1 MAFWQPGFWKPGF
14 WKDNFW
20 QGMGPVGPV
29 GPPAPIVYGVI
40 PPPPDLGG
48 IALDAQMRTVSAL
61 TQVAPLPILTQYQMQ
76 LNQLQVALIDH
87 YMVTGWLNAATIIAK
102 YPAAANDKVGQAL
115 TARVAFLQNL
125 VNNAPAPPPGN
136 ANGYGGAGWTTV
148 GQAYAE
154 MLYAKQIEL
163 VEQIMNYPAGTS
175 ASTMLI
181 NMTGF
186 QSFPFEYVFN
196 SVGFTDAWIDD

>member
-1 MAFWQPGFWKPGF
+1 MAFWQQGFWQPGFWT
-14 WKDNFW
+14 DNFW
-20 QGMGPVGPV
+20 RGMTSGPTP
-29 GPPAPIVYGVI
+29 PPAPIVYGVI

-61 TQVAPLPILTQYQMQ
+61 VQVASQPQLDQYTQQ
-76 LNQLQVALIDH
+76 LNQLQVQLIDH

-102 YPAAANDKVGQAL
+102 YPAAANDKVGQAI

-136 ANGYGGAGWTTV
+136 AGGYGGSGWTTV
-148 GQAYAE
+148 ASAYE
-154 MLYAKQIEL
+154 QMLYAKQIEL
-163 VEQIMNYPAGTS
+163 VEQIMASPIGTS

-186 QSFPFEYVFN
+186 QSFPFEYQFN